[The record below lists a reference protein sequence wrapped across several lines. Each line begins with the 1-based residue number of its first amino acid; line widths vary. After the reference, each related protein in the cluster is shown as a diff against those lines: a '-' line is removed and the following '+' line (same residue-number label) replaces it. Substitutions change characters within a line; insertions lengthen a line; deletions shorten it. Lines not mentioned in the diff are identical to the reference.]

1 MKTTVLFLTILAITS
16 MISAQKAFN
25 QVKSLLIN
33 FKADINKEQH
43 DADVR
48 NEKDTKECKV
58 KIAEAVALVASRQRD
73 VDELKKHIQWL
84 ENEKSEHIKDKKTR
98 EDRLVANKKMLE
110 NFKKER
116 CDNNLLFVKQL
127 REHMEAIDIMTL
139 LKKDINDYFLKKKA
153 GLKIN
158 RSFIERFSEFSHLLD
173 DENKAVFLEVS
184 KMVMKLPV
192 VGGIASTNI
201 EGNVDAL
208 GKRVNASTAQKQRTA
223 QEVGSQHVDNTQ
235 GELQKLKHVGHTEV
249 NVYVDKLHKKV
260 IIMIDGLVLHLKNSR
275 NELTKNE
282 IKASE
287 DFAIFQTNMERENDY
302 LKAKIIEL
310 TKQIEN
316 LTNQLNVANAQL
328 VKRLK
333 LLKLAQEALA
343 TIRRICKEKKQY
355 FQKET
360 KRRNGELE
368 VVANATSIFQN
379 ILSKLSTRVKG
390 RADAKLSGKGFGD
403 ALSHHVKKS
412 KKAITGDL
420 KNRVSTRK
428 AVVF

>member
-33 FKADINKEQH
+33 FKAGINQEQH

-48 NEKDTKECKV
+48 NEKDTKECKI

-84 ENEKSEHIKDKKTR
+84 ENEKAEHIKDKKTR

-139 LKKDINDYFLKKKA
+139 LRKDINDYFLKKKA

-158 RSFIERFSEFSHLLD
+158 RSFIERFAEFSHLLD
-173 DENKAVFLEVS
+173 EDNKNVFLEVS
-184 KMVMKLPV
+184 KI

-201 EGNVDAL
+201 EGNVDSLDKKTDA
-208 GKRVNASTAQKQRTA
+208 ATAQKQRNA
-223 QEVGSQHVDNTQ
+223 QEVGSQHVDNSK

-302 LKAKIIEL
+302 LRTKIIEL

-328 VKRLK
+328 VKRIK

-379 ILSKLSTRVKG
+379 ILSKLSSRVKG
-390 RADAKLSGKGFGD
+390 RADAKFAGKGFGD

-412 KKAITGDL
+412 KKAMSGDL